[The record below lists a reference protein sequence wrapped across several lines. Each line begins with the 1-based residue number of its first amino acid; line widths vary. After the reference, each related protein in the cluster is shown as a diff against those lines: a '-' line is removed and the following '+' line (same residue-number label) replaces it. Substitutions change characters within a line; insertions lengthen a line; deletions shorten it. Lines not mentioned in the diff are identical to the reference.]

1 MSFAV
6 DNKKIAKNTI
16 ALYVRTIITM
26 IISFFTARVTLQ
38 VLGVEDYGLN
48 NLVGSV
54 VSLFSFLNASMGT
67 AVQRFFNIEIGR
79 GNEAGLGKIY
89 GVGLYLHIIVA
100 LITVVAAEIFA
111 IFFLSKMNIPA
122 ERMFAAHVVFQIS
135 IFSMALNIVN
145 VPNYALLKARE
156 MFDKMAIVEI
166 IQALLRLVVLY
177 FLYIIS
183 YDKLIVFSALNLGV
197 TFYYVIS
204 LYVMTRKFPES
215 HNYPC
220 REKQLINEMLKFISL
235 LIVTVLAELG
245 RTQGLIMLI
254 NLFFGL
260 AINAAYAIAV
270 QVSNMVNTFVLNI
283 KQPMVPQ
290 MMAAYGAGDRSSM
303 FRLISFGTK
312 ITALMMLLFTLPL
325 VFEIDYLLDLWLK
338 EPPQYSSNLVVLV
351 LININISSF
360 TYFLYQGVHATGNI
374 TKQQIWMSLLFVL
387 NVVLIFLSFKLGFNF
402 YSALYVTMF
411 ISLCQCV
418 LNLVMAKKYYDYSIR
433 FFIRDSFVPCIL
445 IALIISVI
453 LYGITSLLDSSIWRV
468 LTVGF
473 VGVSLCALLGYYV
486 VLNKEERARTLSF
499 ARGLMKLSK

>member
-1 MSFAV
+1 MAFAV
-6 DNKKIAKNTI
+6 DNNKIAKNTI

-54 VSLFSFLNASMGT
+54 VALFSFLNASMGT
-67 AVQRFFNIEIGR
+67 AVQRFFNIEIGK
-79 GNEAGLGKIY
+79 GNEERLGKIY

-100 LITVVAAEIFA
+100 IITVVAAEVFA
-111 IFFLSKMNIPA
+111 IFFLSKMNIPP

-135 IFSMALNIVN
+135 ILSMALNIVN

-156 MFDKMAIVEI
+156 MFDKMAMVEI

-183 YDKLIVFSALNLGV
+183 YDKLIVFATLNLGV
-197 TFYYVIS
+197 TLYYVIS
-204 LYVMTRKFPES
+204 LFVMSRRFPES

-220 REKQLINEMLKFISL
+220 RDKQLISEMLKFISL
-235 LIVTVLAELG
+235 LIVTVLAEFG
-245 RTQGLIMLI
+245 RKQGLIMLI

-290 MMAAYGAGDRSSM
+290 MMAAYGAGDKESM

-312 ITALMMLLFTLPL
+312 ITALMMLVFTLPI

-338 EPPQYSSNLVVLV
+338 TPPQYSSNLVILVLV
-351 LININISSF
+351 NINISSF

-374 TKQQIWMSLLFVL
+374 TKQQLWMSSLFVL
-387 NVVLIFLSFKLGFNF
+387 NVILIYVFFKLGFDF
-402 YSALYVTMF
+402 YSALYVTIF
-411 ISLCQCV
+411 ISICQCI
-418 LNLVMAKKYYDYSIR
+418 LNLVMAKKYYNYSVS
-433 FFIRDSFVPCIL
+433 FFIRDSFVPCFL
-445 IALIISVI
+445 ITIIISAI
-453 LYGITSLLDSSIWRV
+453 LYGITSLIDSSIWRV
-468 LTVGF
+468 LIVGF

-486 VLNKEERARTLSF
+486 VLNNEERVKALSF
-499 ARGLMKLSK
+499 ARGLIKRSK